1 MKKKGN
7 FDSTGETPGDGGFLS
22 GRPSPVAVI
31 RRCLSL
37 GGEPELSWNLLPTIL
52 PENQRLWWSRWRPT
66 LYYLA
71 QTEAHV
77 YALAIAAS
85 VLLSTYPF
93 LIVIT
98 SFCRDVLHWHA
109 AEQAIYLAIGDSF
122 AGEPGQFMVKNLQAW
137 FKVNGKIHLT
147 SMFLL
152 LITANGIF
160 EPLEVALN
168 RAWGVTKNRSYIKN
182 QLVSLGLIFVCG
194 GLALLSLMLTAL
206 NSQWVTAA
214 SSLNSGFG
222 VWINLLM
229 FKLAAVPIS
238 ILTLFLVYWLLPNRK
253 VEPARI
259 VPVAIVVGLAL
270 EALKYVNLLVAPLLQ
285 AKLHREYLIFEH
297 SVTILL
303 WSFVSAMIVLAGA
316 HWTARQDRQD
326 PLSLGDA

>member
-1 MKKKGN
+1 L
-7 FDSTGETPGDGGFLS
+7 F
-22 GRPSPVAVI
+22 
-31 RRCLSL
+31 
-37 GGEPELSWNLLPTIL
+37 PTIL
-52 PENQRLWWSRWRPT
+52 PENQGLWWSRWRPT

-98 SFCRDVLHWHA
+98 SFCRDVLHWRA

-168 RAWGVTKNRSYIKN
+168 RAWGVARNRSYIKN

-206 NSQWVTAA
+206 NSRWLPAA
-214 SSLNSGFG
+214 GSLNTGFG

-238 ILTLFLVYWLLPNRK
+238 ILALFLIYWLLPNRK
-253 VEPARI
+253 VEPAR
-259 VPVAIVVGLAL
+259 VAPVAILVGLAL
-270 EALKYVNLLVAPLLQ
+270 EALKYVNLVVAPLLQ

-303 WSFVSAMIVLAGA
+303 WSFAAAMIVLAGA
-316 HWTARQDRQD
+316 HWTARQDRED
-326 PLSLGDA
+326 PLSLEAA

>member
-1 MKKKGN
+1 MM
-7 FDSTGETPGDGGFLS
+7 L
-22 GRPSPVAVI
+22 RAI
-31 RRCLSL
+31 RRNWKNT
-37 GGEPELSWNLLPTIL
+37 GDKIAGATLSWNLLPTIL
-52 PENQRLWWSRWRPT
+52 PENMGLRWSRWRPT

-98 SFCRDVLHWHA
+98 SFCRDVLHWRA

-122 AGEPGQFMVKNLQAW
+122 SGEPGQFMVRNLQNW
-137 FKVNGKIHLT
+137 FKVNGKVHLT

-168 RAWGVTKNRSYIKN
+168 RAWGVAKNRSYIKN
-182 QLVSLGLIFVCG
+182 QIVSLGLIFVCG

-206 NSQWVTAA
+206 NSQWLSAA
-214 SSLNSGFG
+214 SSLNTGLG

-238 ILTLFLVYWLLPNRK
+238 ILALFLVYWLLPNRK
-253 VEPARI
+253 VEPARV

-285 AKLHREYLIFEH
+285 AKLHREYLVFEH
-297 SVTILL
+297 SVTIVL
-303 WSFVSAMIVLAGA
+303 WSFVASMIVLGGA
-316 HWTARQDRQD
+316 HWTARQDRRD
-326 PLSLGDA
+326 PLSLEGA

>member
-1 MKKKGN
+1 L
-7 FDSTGETPGDGGFLS
+7 F
-22 GRPSPVAVI
+22 
-31 RRCLSL
+31 
-37 GGEPELSWNLLPTIL
+37 PTIL
-52 PENQRLWWSRWRPT
+52 PENQGLWWSRWRPT
-66 LYYLA
+66 LHYLA

-98 SFCRDVLHWHA
+98 SFCRDVLHWRA

-122 AGEPGQFMVKNLQAW
+122 AGEPGQFMLKNLQAW

-168 RAWGVTKNRSYIKN
+168 RAWGVARNRSYIKN

-206 NSQWVTAA
+206 NSRWLPAA
-214 SSLNSGFG
+214 GSLNTGFG

-238 ILTLFLVYWLLPNRK
+238 ILALFLIYWLLPNRK
-253 VEPARI
+253 VEPAR
-259 VPVAIVVGLAL
+259 VAPVAILVGLAL
-270 EALKYVNLLVAPLLQ
+270 EALKYVNLVVAPLLQ

-303 WSFVSAMIVLAGA
+303 WSFAAAMIVLAGA
-316 HWTARQDRQD
+316 HWTARQDRED
-326 PLSLGDA
+326 PLSLEGA